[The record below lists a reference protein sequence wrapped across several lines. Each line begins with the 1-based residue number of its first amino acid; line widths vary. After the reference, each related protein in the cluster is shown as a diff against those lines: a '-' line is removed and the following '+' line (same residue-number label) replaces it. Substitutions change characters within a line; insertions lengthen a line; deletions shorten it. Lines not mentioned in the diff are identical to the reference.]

1 MFYKIE
7 LVFFWK
13 ANAIYRIPWLVL
25 RILRACVSRQLLIH
39 NHKIIK
45 LLPRREENM
54 KCVIRERV
62 AQRLFPRFN
71 KSKTLKIYH
80 VLENLNYGILR
91 IYEEFW
97 EKVHEREL
105 VGCKNLEC
113 KRYHTL
119 PD

>member
-1 MFYKIE
+1 MFYKVE

-54 KCVIRERV
+54 KCVISERV
-62 AQRLFPRFN
+62 AQRLFRRFHTGEQNTEDLPRSG
-71 KSKTLKIYH
+71 KPKLWDT
-80 VLENLNYGILR
+80 
-91 IYEEFW
+91 
-97 EKVHEREL
+97 
-105 VGCKNLEC
+105 
-113 KRYHTL
+113 
-119 PD
+119 